1 MVRKYDKFGY
11 NRQFK
16 INPCNRRDPFPR
28 DHLPFIDDMSVLS
41 ELHSSGIGGYGPKMP
56 QPITSR
62 PIEQTPGSA
71 TPVYKPGNKIPGT
84 IDYDKAAAQIASN
97 LENSPNVTT
106 EDVKE
111 SIVTTMVKEFGGKF
125 GEDFIAN
132 RLLGQ
137 WDAPVAAIEASF
149 QVAYEHTLAYVR
161 DHYNKEDRKRDSG
174 YSGGKFKGD
183 DVFASP
189 STKPYSKRP

>member
-28 DHLPFIDDMSVLS
+28 DHLPFIDDMSVLN
-41 ELHSSGIGGYGPKMP
+41 ELHGSGIGGYGPKMP

-71 TPVYKPGNKIPGT
+71 TPVYQSGGNTPGT
-84 IDYDKAAAQIASN
+84 INYDKVAAQIANN

-111 SIVTTMVKEFGGKF
+111 SIMVNLIKEYGSKF

-132 RLLGQ
+132 RITGE
-137 WDAPVAAIEASF
+137 WDGPLSALEAAF
-149 QVAYEHTLAYVR
+149 QVAWNHAVAHVR

-174 YSGGKFKGD
+174 YSGGKFRGD
-183 DVFASP
+183 DVFGSP
-189 STKPYSKRP
+189 VTKPYSKRS